1 MGGVYLAG
9 CVLNK
14 EYTVSITM
22 KKEDY
27 IPQPIDTTDVVLP
40 KELIE
45 LGEVIAKNVH
55 EVWAAGRVKDGWTY
69 GMVRDDVK
77 KTHPCLIPYEELTET
92 EKDYD
97 RRTALQSLRLMVK
110 LGFKISI

>member
-1 MGGVYLAG
+1 
-9 CVLNK
+9 
-14 EYTVSITM
+14 M

-27 IPQPIDTTDVVLP
+27 IPQPIDTTDVKLP

-92 EKDYD
+92 IHL
-97 RRTALQSLRLMVK
+97 APMV
-110 LGFKISI
+110 GFQKKVFELVGFWL